1 MKAQVPETQQQ
12 PKDQRRVIF
21 QERQRKPLNQEA
33 GLRSKA
39 FNNRKSF
46 GLKQFLGGFWGQ
58 RNSEKRAGS
67 WDCVARHYISFFLSF
82 LMTMSLLQYFSPHL
96 ACTLLSVYRSTVNLQ
111 FCVSFKCTA
120 RWFKYTVYI
129 YICIYI
135 HINSVQFSRSVV
147 SNSAYTHTHTHI
159 YILFKF
165 FSIKRYYKILN
176 TVLCAIQ

>member
-96 ACTLLSVYRSTVNLQ
+96 ACSLRLNLTRAVSGLSSAW
-111 FCVSFKCTA
+111 CMGKA
-120 RWFKYTVYI
+120 RALETGPLVFESWHKHFLAA
-129 YICIYI
+129 
-135 HINSVQFSRSVV
+135 FSR
-147 SNSAYTHTHTHI
+147 
-159 YILFKF
+159 
-165 FSIKRYYKILN
+165 
-176 TVLCAIQ
+176 Q